1 VEWGGVGWG
10 RARARA
16 TMLQMLQMFQ
26 PCSCSKHRSSLVP
39 ATMSDALARAAATMA
54 VLGACGVCGRPRSEA
69 LASIYSDGVADQCDS
84 CWDDEVEQADPA
96 YLDALV
102 EDSNHPSGDAGALDE
117 YAKGMVKG
125 KFFGFKIAGSGK
137 GAGAGGVVAGAGAI
151 EDGKKV
157 AKNYQEAV
165 LQRGDKGY
173 KEARQKILDGLRAQG
188 SPAMQGMIEQVMEND
203 NKEDDKKDDK
213 NDEKW
218 MHRF

>member
-1 VEWGGVGWG
+1 
-10 RARARA
+10 
-16 TMLQMLQMFQ
+16 
-26 PCSCSKHRSSLVP
+26 
-39 ATMSDALARAAATMA
+39 MSDALARAATTMA
-54 VLGACGVCGRPRSEA
+54 VLGACGVCGGHLHRSEALAFCGVCGGRLRGAVPRSEA
-69 LASIYSDGVADQCDS
+69 LASIYSDGVADQCNC
-84 CWDDEVEQADPA
+84 CWNDEVDQADPA
-96 YLDALV
+96 YLYALA

-137 GAGAGGVVAGAGAI
+137 GAGAGGAVAGAGAI

-157 AKNYQEAV
+157 ANNYQEAV

-203 NKEDDKKDDK
+203 NEDDKKDD
-213 NDEKW
+213 NAPQPQSLSS
-218 MHRF
+218 FA

>member
-1 VEWGGVGWG
+1 
-10 RARARA
+10 
-16 TMLQMLQMFQ
+16 
-26 PCSCSKHRSSLVP
+26 
-39 ATMSDALARAAATMA
+39 MSDALARAAATMA
-54 VLGACGVCGRPRSEA
+54 VLGACGVCGGPRSEA

-137 GAGAGGVVAGAGAI
+137 GAGAGGAVAGAGAI

-157 AKNYQEAV
+157 AKIRGYQEAF

-173 KEARQKILDGLRAQG
+173 QEARQKILDGLRAQG
-188 SPAMQGMIEQVMEND
+188 SPAMQRMIEQVMEND
-203 NKEDDKKDDK
+203 NEDDKKDD
-213 NDEKW
+213 NAPQPQSLSS
-218 MHRF
+218 FA